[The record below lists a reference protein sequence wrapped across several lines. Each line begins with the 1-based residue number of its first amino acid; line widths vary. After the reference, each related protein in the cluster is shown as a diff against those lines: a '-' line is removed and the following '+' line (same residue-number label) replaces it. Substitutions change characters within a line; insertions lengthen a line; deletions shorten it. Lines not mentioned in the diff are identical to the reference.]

1 MMRIIGYGS
10 LMIPESLQKTIPPRP
25 FELVWVEGYKRIAN
39 IRTRFPKQY
48 KVIAGDNHIAILNVE
63 EEECHRLNAVAFEVS
78 EDELEKL
85 KIREQIY
92 YVKEVELRDFA
103 TSQVCGTG
111 LLFIGKKLFHGER
124 IVSDEY
130 LPISSYCQKCRE
142 AAYSLNDE
150 FGKAF
155 DETTFA
161 ADGRPLREYLGA
173 AE

>member
-1 MMRIIGYGS
+1 MIRIIGYGS
-10 LMIPESLQKTIPPRP
+10 LMIPESLQKTISLRP
-25 FELVWVEGYKRIAN
+25 FQLVWVEGYKRIAN

-48 KVIAGDNHIAILNVE
+48 GVKPGDNHVSILNVE
-63 EEECHRLNAVAFEVS
+63 EEDGGRLNAVAFDVS

-103 TSQVCGTG
+103 TSQPAGTG

-142 AAYSLNDE
+142 AAYALNKE

-161 ADGRPLREYLGA
+161 ADGRLLREYLGA
-173 AE
+173 GE